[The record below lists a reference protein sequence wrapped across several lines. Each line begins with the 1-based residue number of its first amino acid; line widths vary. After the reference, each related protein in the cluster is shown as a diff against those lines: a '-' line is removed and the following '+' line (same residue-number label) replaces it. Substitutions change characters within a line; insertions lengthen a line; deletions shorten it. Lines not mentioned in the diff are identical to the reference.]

1 MGFVAAGESSEE
13 GLSDMSDVE
22 VCQYLL
28 SAEESALKETV
39 WTQMNQD
46 YLDAQAIKQ
55 AHQAAAAQAR
65 RRPPLLRTRLRLRA
79 CSSALHTP
87 RRTADKPAGCSQVY
101 SPRGRGHETPESLM
115 LKECICI

>member
-1 MGFVAAGESSEE
+1 MGNFKIVLKKLIMNFFFHFAAGEASDE

-46 YLDAQAIKQ
+46 YLDAQVIKH

-65 RRPPLLRTRLRLRA
+65 RRPAP
-79 CSSALHTP
+79 SA
-87 RRTADKPAGCSQVY
+87 SQQSRV
-101 SPRGRGHETPESLM
+101 
-115 LKECICI
+115 